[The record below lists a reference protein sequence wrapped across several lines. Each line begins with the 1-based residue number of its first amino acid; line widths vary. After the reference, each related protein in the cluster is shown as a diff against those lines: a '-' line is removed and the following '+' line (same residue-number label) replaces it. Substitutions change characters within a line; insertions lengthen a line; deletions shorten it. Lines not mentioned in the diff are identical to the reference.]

1 MGGEPLACDGRVRSD
16 VGASLLDSAVGV
28 GEGAVADGFG
38 VGVVDA
44 ASEDGLT
51 SFAG

>member
-16 VGASLLDSAVGV
+16 VGASLLASVVGL
-28 GEGAVADGFG
+28 GEDVVADGFG

-44 ASEDGLT
+44 GSEDGLT
-51 SFAG
+51 SPAG